1 MDLTKFTAKIVYF
14 KNGEIITTAGDD
26 VVAIKDAKYEKNV
39 LKASIEAK
47 EKVELVSVS
56 FVYDRPMGA
65 DELFYVNGYQSWTTS
80 REFTKAETQKGLSW
94 ICANLPLGR
103 KLTACYGDYDFTTYS
118 KDLFHSF
125 TYTYFRKGDSFQLFG
140 SLNERNGYTIYY
152 VDKANGKFEIL
163 KEVEGVTVE
172 GVVDLFEIY
181 TIEGDYD
188 EVFDGYFAAYPLKS
202 RNSVKHLAGYT
213 SWYNYYQKIDEA
225 TMFRDLKGMHDKV
238 GDKAS
243 IFQIDDGY
251 ESMVGD
257 WHVLDPVKF
266 PSGSLRPLVDEIH
279 KDGYLAGLWLAPF
292 GAQFKSKI
300 CLEHDDWLIKDKKGE
315 NLYAGFAWGGFYA
328 LDIEIPEVREYIK
341 GVFDEV
347 FDGWNFD
354 MVKLDFLYAT
364 CMQPRNGKSRGQL
377 MCEGMEFLRECCRDK
392 LILGCGV
399 PLGPAWG
406 YVDACRISCDAEL
419 SFKDRFYTKMTNQE
433 IISTQNSITN
443 SIYRRHLNGRIFV
456 NDPDVFFLRYDGL
469 KKIKYS
475 LTQKKAHSKIN
486 HMFGDVLFVSDNIGV
501 YDDEQL
507 EICLNAFA
515 PFEGKINTV
524 SYKDRTY
531 TIEYTDKGDNKKL
544 VLNMDTGEFTDN
556 NYGVNK

>member
-1 MDLTKFTAKIVYF
+1 MNLTKFTAKIVYI
-14 KNGEIITTAGDD
+14 KNGQKVTTAGDD
-26 VVAIKDAKYEKNV
+26 IVAIKDVKVENNI
-39 LKASIEAK
+39 LKASIASIQK
-47 EKVELVSVS
+47 IELFSVS
-56 FVYDRPMGA
+56 LVYDRTMK
-65 DELFYVNGYQSWTTS
+65 DEELFYVNGYQSWTTS
-80 REFTKAETQKGLSW
+80 KEYRKSDVQKGLSW

-125 TYTYFRKGDSFQLFG
+125 TYTYFRNDESFQLFG
-140 SLNERNGYTIYY
+140 SLNEKNGYTIFYL
-152 VDKANGKFEIL
+152 DKVNNTFEIQ
-163 KEVEGVTVE
+163 KDVEGTFLDGE
-172 GVVDLFEIY
+172 LELFEIY
-181 TIEGDYD
+181 QTMGSYD
-188 EVFDGYFAAYPLKS
+188 EIFDGYFAAYPLKTTN
-202 RNSVKHLAGYT
+202 RVKHLAGYT
-213 SWYNYYQKIDEA
+213 SWYNYYQNIDEA
-225 TMFRDLKGMHDKV
+225 TMFRDLKGMHEKV

-257 WHVLDPVKF
+257 WQILDTVKF
-266 PSGSLRPLVDEIH
+266 PSNSLRPLTDEIH

-292 GAQFKSKI
+292 GAQFKSKV
-300 CLEHDDWLIKDKKGE
+300 CLEHDDWLIKGKDGK

-328 LDIEIPEVREYIK
+328 LDIEKPEVKEYIK
-341 GVFDEV
+341 SCFDFVFDN
-347 FDGWNFD
+347 WNFD

-399 PLGPAWG
+399 PLGPSWG

-419 SFKDRFYTKMTNQE
+419 SFKDRFYTKLTNQE
-433 IISTQNSITN
+433 IISTQNSINN

-486 HMFGDVLFVSDNIGV
+486 HMFGDVLFVSDNIGA
-501 YDDEQL
+501 YDAEQL
-507 EICLNAFA
+507 EICLNSFA
-515 PFEGKINTV
+515 PFEGKIKNV
-524 SYKDRTY
+524 SFKDKVF
-531 TIEYTDKGDNKKL
+531 TIEYSEKGDNKKL
-544 VLNMDTGEFTDN
+544 VLDMKTGEFTDN
-556 NYGVNK
+556 NYGVDK